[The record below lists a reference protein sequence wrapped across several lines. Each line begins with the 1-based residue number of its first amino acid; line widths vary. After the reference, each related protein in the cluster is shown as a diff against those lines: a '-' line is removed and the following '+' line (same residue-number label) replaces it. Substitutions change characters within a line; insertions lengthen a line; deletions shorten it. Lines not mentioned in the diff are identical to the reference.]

1 MSQPSLAKLSVY
13 VALGSNL
20 AVAAIKLAAA
30 AVTGSSAMASEGVHS
45 IVDTLNEGLLLY
57 GAARASRP
65 ADVDHPF
72 GHGRELYFWSFLVAL
87 LVLVLGAAVAF
98 YQGWQHL
105 LEPQPIHNVIASYVV
120 LGASFVFEGVSWLT
134 GFKAFRAANDGVSY
148 FEAFR
153 NSKDPTTF
161 TVLFEDSAALI
172 GLVIAALGIGC
183 AHAFDAPRLDGIAS
197 LGIGGV
203 LTVSS
208 LLLARETKSL
218 LIGEPASPSLRDAIL
233 RIVAHDPDIRRANG
247 VLTVQLGPQQVVA
260 SFSVE
265 FREGLSGRQLE
276 DSVNRIEAAIKRAHP
291 EVTNVFVKPQSA
303 ATWRERVARVASGSD
318 ERFWP

>member
-1 MSQPSLAKLSVY
+1 MRQPSLAKLSVY

-20 AVAAIKLAAA
+20 AIAAIKLAAA

-57 GAARASRP
+57 GVKRASRP
-65 ADVDHPF
+65 ADLAHPF

-87 LVLVLGAAVAF
+87 LVFVLGAAVAF
-98 YQGWQHL
+98 YQGWLHVL
-105 LEPQPIHNVIASYVV
+105 HPAPIRNPAASYLV
-120 LGASFVFEGVSWLT
+120 LVASFLFEGISWLA
-134 GFKAFRAANDGVSY
+134 GFRAFRAENDGVTY

-172 GLVIAALGIGC
+172 GLVIAAVGI
-183 AHAFDAPRLDGIAS
+183 ASAQIFDAPRLDGVAS

-203 LTVSS
+203 LAVSS
-208 LLLARETKSL
+208 WLLVRETKSL
-218 LIGEPASPSLRDAIL
+218 LIGEPASPELRDGIL
-233 RIVAHDPDIRRANG
+233 RIAADDPDIQRANG
-247 VLTVQLGPQQVVA
+247 VLTVQMGPRQVVA
-260 SFSVE
+260 AFSVE

-276 DSVNRIEAAIKRAHP
+276 ESVARIEAAIKQAEP
-291 EVTNVFVKPQSA
+291 DVANVFVKPQSA
-303 ATWRERVARVASGSD
+303 ETWNARVDGLRSD
-318 ERFWP
+318 SSEHFRS